1 MCLSLAS
8 FTQLIHPI
16 AILLAVLT
24 TTTLIVI
31 LLIFLLSTSWLSYVL
46 FLVILG
52 GLLIL
57 FIYVVSVTPNNII
70 IKFAPAPLLL
80 TLIILYL
87 SWPTYAVDYSYNTP
101 QDLVRITKPYFPTL
115 TSIILILAF
124 ILLCALLIIVYIVQF
139 NKGALRASTYD
150 PSPT

>member
-57 FIYVVSVTPNNII
+57 FIYVVSVTPNNI